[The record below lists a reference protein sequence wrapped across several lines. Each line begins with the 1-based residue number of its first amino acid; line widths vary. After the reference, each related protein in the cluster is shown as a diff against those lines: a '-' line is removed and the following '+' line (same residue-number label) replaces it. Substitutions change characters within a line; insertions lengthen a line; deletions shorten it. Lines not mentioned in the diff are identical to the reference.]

1 MRKLFFLFF
10 LTILPLAA
18 SADPVE
24 IGGLYYN
31 LSTGET
37 NTAELTSGSTM
48 YSGNVVIPASVTYN
62 EVPYSVT
69 SIGNHAFFL
78 CR

>member
-1 MRKLFFLFF
+1 MKKLLF
-10 LTILPLAA
+10 TILLTLLPLLA
-18 SADPVE
+18 SADAVE
-24 IGGLYYN
+24 INGIYYK
-31 LSTGET
+31 LTTGET